1 MPLSTRVAS
10 SPFEGLW
17 ICPGDRA
24 HLILQEQ
31 IMNIDPESKE
41 AQEQGRRDTAG
52 RPIIRAV
59 DEEKKEA
66 EEAKEK
72 PVDPE

>member
-1 MPLSTRVAS
+1 LNAVIYCYSK
-10 SPFEGLW
+10 LNW
-17 ICPGDRA
+17 ICGGDSK
-24 HLILQEQ
+24 HPTSEEQ

-41 AQEQGRRDTAG
+41 GQEQGRRDTEG

-59 DEEKKEA
+59 DEQKKEA